1 MVAWCDASVYLTFC
15 WLTMGHR
22 SRIPGWWLHNTNMC
36 QCQLNEASHLF
47 ILVVVSLSLVDFV
60 APFKAKRI
68 WHKRTPDPQTIT
80 ILDALLCA
88 LTALL
93 KVDLNNIKCCYTSN
107 VVKSTSQWVTSA
119 WREMWSYFLHCHT
132 ATLRSSDTQHLATLS
147 DWQLT
152 TSCPSI
158 KSIAL
163 QEFYWHLSFAWR
175 IPIPPHYNSQI
186 VWAQYRLTALKSAAR
201 PFQTLPQSE
210 VRLSNISAQIQISN
224 VLNCLS
230 RDGNDEDFKEGVG
243 SVIASS
249 ILHVERA

>member
-22 SRIPGWWLHNTNMC
+22 SRIPGWWLHSTNMC

-119 WREMWSYFLHCHT
+119 WREMWSYFLHCHAQIVRHPT
-132 ATLRSSDTQHLATLS
+132 SHHTVR
-147 DWQLT
+147 LT
-152 TSCPSI
+152 THNFMS
-158 KSIAL
+158 
-163 QEFYWHLSFAWR
+163 FYKKHCTSRVLLVFIICLKNSHSSTF
-175 IPIPPHYNSQI
+175 YSQI
-186 VWAQYRLTALKSAAR
+186 VWHLQLNIDWQLSNLQQGLFRLCLNLKSDCPISQPR
-201 PFQTLPQSE
+201 
-210 VRLSNISAQIQISN
+210 VRLPTYSTVSAEMAMTRISRK
-224 VLNCLS
+224 VL
-230 RDGNDEDFKEGVG
+230 
-243 SVIASS
+243 A
-249 ILHVERA
+249 AW